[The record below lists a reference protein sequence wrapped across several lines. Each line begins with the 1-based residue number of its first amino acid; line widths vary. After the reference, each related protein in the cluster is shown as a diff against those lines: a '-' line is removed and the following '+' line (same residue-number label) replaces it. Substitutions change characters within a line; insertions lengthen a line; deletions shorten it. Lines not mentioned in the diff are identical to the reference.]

1 MASKPRR
8 KNEFLNIRSLI
19 AAGYDEKEIED
30 ETGLSSDEVHQA
42 VRDVLGAEQGRALAL
57 TPEALF
63 TRLVIQTEDS
73 LRGLDKIINQNMR
86 TQPAAAVGAYK
97 TKQQLFKDMISVG
110 QSLGLVKKQADVRI
124 GILVNASTEDLGNLL
139 QAKVSEAQR
148 LAALNGG
155 HFLDVEVDEV
165 HPSSRALAAP
175 KPEPVMVS
183 NVVVVDNVDEGV
195 APVVRRRAAPVK

>member
-73 LRGLDKIINQNMR
+73 L
-86 TQPAAAVGAYK
+86 
-97 TKQQLFKDMISVG
+97 
-110 QSLGLVKKQADVRI
+110 
-124 GILVNASTEDLGNLL
+124 
-139 QAKVSEAQR
+139 
-148 LAALNGG
+148 
-155 HFLDVEVDEV
+155 
-165 HPSSRALAAP
+165 
-175 KPEPVMVS
+175 
-183 NVVVVDNVDEGV
+183 
-195 APVVRRRAAPVK
+195 